1 MAKRGEKMNYGTVSV
16 TGQLRDKNEDNYLV
30 LEQDELHIIAVAD
43 GMGGHKAG
51 DVASSIAIEMI
62 EEYKFTAGN
71 LASDIEECISNIN
84 NKILERGSNNP
95 QYNGMGT
102 TLTLGIIK
110 NNHLIIGHIGD
121 SRAYLYHNNSLEQ
134 ITTDHSYV
142 ADLLRKGAITKEE
155 ARNHPKKNL
164 LLRALGL
171 EEKIDFDIIE
181 FELED
186 DDLLLF
192 CSDGLTNMRTDS
204 QIKSVLN
211 RNLILQEQAEILSD
225 KANSAGGYDNITAVL
240 YQNT

>member
-1 MAKRGEKMNYGTVSV
+1 MNCGTVSV

-62 EEYKFTAGN
+62 EEYNFTAGN
-71 LASDIEECISNIN
+71 LIADIKECINNIN
-84 NKILERGSNNP
+84 NEILEQGSNSP

-102 TLTLGIIK
+102 TLTLGIIE

-121 SRAYLYHNNSLEQ
+121 SRAYLYHNDSLEQ
-134 ITTDHSYV
+134 ITSDHSYV

-171 EEKIDFDIIE
+171 EEEINFDIIE
-181 FELED
+181 LELGT

-192 CSDGLTNMRTDS
+192 CSDGLTNMRTNR

-211 RNLILQEQAEILSD
+211 RNLILQKQAEILSD